1 MQRIASIL
9 ILLVCLTFLP
19 VTPAA
24 AGFFDALFGDDTL
37 VSIDGTKYKADEF
50 KRWWKFWQEPDQPLP
65 ETPDPYINWLLL
77 SREAERMDLSETPG
91 FERQTRIFLTSRGL
105 MLLKYEEVDTQADVS
120 EAEIKARYEEMFL
133 PRFQVLRITFESEEA
148 ALAAWKEIKEEGLA
162 VDALLARSSEE
173 GGPVTTSESRVRLPR
188 VEPGWKAIFEKTPV
202 GAVVDPSEHKQGPDL
217 YYIKEQKEGDAEDME
232 LFRAGLENQLKKER
246 QGELTRALI
255 LRLRDKYEVKIDG
268 ERLAAL
274 DLNAPDDTFTDEAV
288 ITTNQR
294 NVSEKDFIAI
304 VRRLV
309 ISRPGAAHALAD
321 EEKALQL
328 KKDTAENIIAQSVT
342 DWEALDRRY
351 EEREPFKWEY
361 EFNVRHRLGV
371 LLDQRLFMPQ
381 CEVTDDEIREGYERN
396 IRRYTQPALAKFYIL
411 DETQGP
417 LDRIWADVA
426 GGRNFVKAMKE
437 QDLNIGPQE
446 APVNH
451 IDPEVGA
458 VVEKLAAGE
467 TSRIFTAQGIRV
479 MVHLL
484 ERTPEAP
491 LPLERVKKSVEGQ
504 LREEKLTQARNEFL
518 ESLKARSEIVVRDRE
533 WKEIQKELGGL

>member
-1 MQRIASIL
+1 
-9 ILLVCLTFLP
+9 
-19 VTPAA
+19 
-24 AGFFDALFGDDTL
+24 
-37 VSIDGTKYKADEF
+37 
-50 KRWWKFWQEPDQPLP
+50 
-65 ETPDPYINWLLL
+65 
-77 SREAERMDLSETPG
+77 
-91 FERQTRIFLTSRGL
+91 
-105 MLLKYEEVDTQADVS
+105 
-120 EAEIKARYEEMFL
+120 
-133 PRFQVLRITFESEEA
+133 
-148 ALAAWKEIKEEGLA
+148 
-162 VDALLARSSEE
+162 
-173 GGPVTTSESRVRLPR
+173 
-188 VEPGWKAIFEKTPV
+188 
-202 GAVVDPSEHKQGPDL
+202 
-217 YYIKEQKEGDAEDME
+217 
-232 LFRAGLENQLKKER
+232 
-246 QGELTRALI
+246 
-255 LRLRDKYEVKIDG
+255 
-268 ERLAAL
+268 
-274 DLNAPDDTFTDEAV
+274 
-288 ITTNQR
+288 
-294 NVSEKDFIAI
+294 
-304 VRRLV
+304 
-309 ISRPGAAHALAD
+309 
-321 EEKALQL
+321 
-328 KKDTAENIIAQSVT
+328 
-342 DWEALDRRY
+342 
-351 EEREPFKWEY
+351 
-361 EFNVRHRLGV
+361 V